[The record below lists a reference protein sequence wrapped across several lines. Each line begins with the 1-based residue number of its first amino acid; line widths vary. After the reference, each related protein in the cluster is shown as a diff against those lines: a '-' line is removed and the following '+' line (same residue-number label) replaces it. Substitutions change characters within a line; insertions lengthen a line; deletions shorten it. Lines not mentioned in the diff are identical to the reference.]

1 VTRPTLRHTL
11 HLLVA
16 TLVCVVVAALLHP
29 AGASAAPHPSRP
41 AVAATLPGLSVPV
54 TREQAAA
61 WHLPDSTV
69 TTRTAGGSTVVFTPV
84 SRFGQPPQDF
94 RYKLRWYGY
103 YTVFFNRLETLRIA
117 AGAAACAALVKHVPR
132 VGSILAT
139 VCALISVMATY
150 ARARNQCVMVQ
161 GWGLL
166 YPQILRYSGDYCR

>member
-1 VTRPTLRHTL
+1 MTRRPLRTTL
-11 HLLVA
+11 HLFVA
-16 TLVCVVVAALLHP
+16 TLLCVVVGALLHP
-29 AGASAAPHPSRP
+29 TAASAAPRASRP
-41 AVAATLPGLSVPV
+41 AVAGALPGVSVPV

-61 WHLPDSTV
+61 WHLPDSTA
-69 TTRTAGGSTVVFTPV
+69 TTRTSGGSTVVFTPA
-84 SRFGQPPQDF
+84 SASSQPSDF
-94 RYKLRWYGY
+94 RYRIRWYGY

>member
-1 VTRPTLRHTL
+1 
-11 HLLVA
+11 VA
-16 TLVCVVVAALLHP
+16 TLVCVVVGALLHP

-41 AVAATLPGLSVPV
+41 AVAVPQGLTVPV
-54 TREQAAA
+54 TRAQAAA

-117 AGAAACAALVKHVPR
+117 AGSAACAAVIKHIPR
-132 VGSILAT
+132 VGSLLST
-139 VCALISVMATY
+139 LCALISVQATY
-150 ARARNQCVMVQ
+150 ARARNQCVMIQ

-166 YPQILRYSGDYCR
+166 YPQILRYTGNYCR